1 MSIKSQGSELF
12 IVDNFTTPATPAIVK
27 LKCPTGIT
35 GLGGARDQ
43 IENTCLDATEDRTY
57 VSGLGN
63 PGQVSVPFNLDPS
76 AVSHQ
81 LLFDMKES
89 GANTQFVIGF
99 SDGTATPTIVTNT
112 VTTPTGRTTAV
123 FTAYVADVN
132 IDIATNTIVTG
143 TLTLQRSGAV
153 NWTWKA

>member
-1 MSIKSQGSELF
+1 MSIKAQGSELYF
-12 IVDNFTTPATPAIVK
+12 VDNATVPATPALVK

-43 IENTCLDATEDRTY
+43 IEDTCLDATEDRSY
-57 VSGLGN
+57 VAGLGN

-76 AVSHQ
+76 SVSHQ
-81 LLFDMKES
+81 VLFDMKE
-89 GANTQFVIGF
+89 GGEKTQFIICF
-99 SDGTATPTIVTNT
+99 SDGTAAPTLVAST
-112 VTTPTGRTTAV
+112 VTPPTGRTSAV

-153 NWTWKA
+153 DWTWKA